1 MGRHWQLLQKEV
13 IYSNCVWLGAS
24 EIQARRPTGSLL
36 ERLEVKF
43 YMCVSSGLPGSSCYK
58 DIRYAK
64 VGAGEDWGAFRLWCR
79 SDSGGEDGSKENWVR
94 RIRDCNTDLKIF
106 GQFEWSPWAKVIH
119 WRSTTFLQKWACISS
134 TGLSNCLGIAWEVCF
149 GTNMVVGPEGQQ
161 VGL

>member
-1 MGRHWQLLQKEV
+1 MTEGSIH
-13 IYSNCVWLGAS
+13 SNCVWPSAS

-43 YMCVSSGLPGSSCYK
+43 KMCVSSGLPGSSRYK

-79 SDSGGEDGSKENWVR
+79 SDSGGEGGWKENWVR
-94 RIRDCNTDLKIF
+94 RIGDCNTDLKNF
-106 GQFEWSPWAKVIH
+106 GQSAWSPWAKVIH
-119 WRSTTFLQKWACISS
+119 QRSPTSLQKWACIRS
-134 TGLSNCLGIAWEVCF
+134 TGLSKWLGVAWEVCF

-161 VGL
+161 VGLQVSF

>member
-1 MGRHWQLLQKEV
+1 MTEGSIH
-13 IYSNCVWLGAS
+13 SNCVWPSAS

-43 YMCVSSGLPGSSCYK
+43 KMCVSSGLPGSSRYK
-58 DIRYAK
+58 DIRYAT

-79 SDSGGEDGSKENWVR
+79 SDSGGEEGWKENWVR
-94 RIRDCNTDLKIF
+94 RIGDCNTDLKNF
-106 GQFEWSPWAKVIH
+106 GQSAWSLWAKVILQ
-119 WRSTTFLQKWACISS
+119 RSPMSLQKWACVHS
-134 TGLSNCLGIAWEVCF
+134 TGLSSWLGVAWEVCF